1 MIKYL
6 LKLFLIISISFTQ
19 ISQSAELSNI
29 AFIDIDYLIK
39 NSEIGKKTLKI
50 LEDKNSENVKIL
62 KEKEKT
68 LKNQENDLQSK
79 KNIISTDEF
88 NNEVKILKIK
98 ITELRSEKN
107 LLAKNF
113 NDFKNKELSELLK
126 KYNLVIQEFMTK
138 NSIEIIIDKKNI
150 YIGKV
155 TSDIT
160 NQILDE
166 INNLY
171 K

>member
-1 MIKYL
+1 MG
-6 LKLFLIISISFTQ
+6 ISFTQ

-50 LEDKNSENVKIL
+50 LEDKNSENIKIL

-113 NDFKNKELSELLK
+113 NDFKNKELS
-126 KYNLVIQEFMTK
+126 
-138 NSIEIIIDKKNI
+138 
-150 YIGKV
+150 
-155 TSDIT
+155 
-160 NQILDE
+160 
-166 INNLY
+166 
-171 K
+171 